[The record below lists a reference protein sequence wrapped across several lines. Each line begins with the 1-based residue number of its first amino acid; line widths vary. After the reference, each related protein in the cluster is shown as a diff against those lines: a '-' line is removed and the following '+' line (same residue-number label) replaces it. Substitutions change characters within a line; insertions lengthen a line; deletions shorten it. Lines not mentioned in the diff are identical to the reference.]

1 HCFSLPLFACGT
13 LTRLT
18 LAWRAAPSW
27 CTDEVV
33 QTVRVYLPATMAT
46 LAALRRHGRVELA
59 SGHAVTPMLREWFAD
74 ADPEELAYTAFSRAA
89 QDSLGRLH
97 ADPTVARRRVV
108 ISADAQVEVEDQ
120 PLGSS
125 LVRLRSPVPL
135 SAVAAIHVDG

>member
-1 HCFSLPLFACGT
+1 M
-13 LTRLT
+13 
-18 LAWRAAPSW
+18 
-27 CTDEVV
+27 VK
-33 QTVRVYLPATMAT
+33 TVRVNLPASMAT
-46 LAALRRHGRVELA
+46 LAALRCHGTVVLA
-59 SGHAVTPMLREWFAD
+59 QGHAVTPMLREWFAD
-74 ADPEELAYTAFSRAA
+74 ADAEELAYTAFARAA

-135 SAVAAIHVDG
+135 SAVAAIHIDGARSEEHTSELQSRENL